1 MTLWFFLPNL
11 WPVIQNQSWKWP
23 LRGHK
28 LSTKV
33 KIECPDY
40 WPLTLDLWLNKH
52 YNVKNR
58 VIFSC
63 SEWIFDLWSFSYD
76 NSGSEGVL
84 LSMEFIWLQSPL
96 RESLHLELDTVL
108 KFQAENLN
116 FKECIIL
123 PIELAKAG
131 PICVSKFQQMATQEA
146 KVQNFYANCLEVNGN
161 LWILRYFS
169 REVASDF
176 LFLCRHLFGISKRG
190 LVQFGPTQGWVWY
203 TPYFSSSPPRF
214 WVLGFAAS
222 VYFLL
227 VETVVDLANLWSSSI

>member
-1 MTLWFFLPNL
+1 MTQWFFLPNF
-11 WPVIQNQSWKWP
+11 WPVIQNQSWRWP
-23 LRGHK
+23 LRGQK

-40 WPLTLDLWLNKH
+40 WPLTLDLWLNTH

-58 VIFSC
+58 VILSC
-63 SEWIFDLWSFSYD
+63 SEWVFDLWSLNYD

-108 KFQAENLN
+108 KFQADNLN
-116 FKECIIL
+116 FKERIIL
-123 PIELAKAG
+123 SIKLAKAG
-131 PICVSKFQQMATQEA
+131 PISVSKFQQMATQEA
-146 KVQNFYANCLEVNGN
+146 KVQNFYANCMEVNGN

-176 LFLCRHLFGISKRG
+176 LFLCRHLLEF
-190 LVQFGPTQGWVWY
+190 QNE
-203 TPYFSSSPPRF
+203 
-214 WVLGFAAS
+214 A
-222 VYFLL
+222 
-227 VETVVDLANLWSSSI
+227 WSSLDQLKGGCGAPPTFPLAPLDFEYLALPQVYTFFRWRLYEAF